1 MNTAGKDLITNG
13 RAGGGNARAARQPRP
28 EAAGRSRERWSVQTG
43 LRVDAGVRAGRAE
56 LHMPVGL
63 TFDSWRHI
71 GRNLKMI
78 TDSSGWWL
86 GDWLV
91 YGENRFPNRYRV
103 VIEETAL
110 DYQTLRN
117 YAWVARKFPAWRR
130 RDTLSLQHHAEIA
143 ALPER
148 EQDRW
153 LERAERGKWSTRR
166 LRREIRQLRE
176 ASKDGARQWDG
187 RAPTKVVMSLDAG
200 RKDRWDQAAEAAQMP
215 LLDWIA
221 KVLDEA
227 ATAD

>member
-1 MNTAGKDLITNG
+1 MRG
-13 RAGGGNARAARQPRP
+13 
-28 EAAGRSRERWSVQTG
+28 
-43 LRVDAGVRAGRAE
+43 DAGVRARRAE
-56 LHMPVGL
+56 LHIPVGL
-63 TFDSWRHI
+63 TLESWRHI
-71 GRNLKMI
+71 GRNLRMI

-91 YGENRFPNRYRV
+91 YGENRFPDRYRF

-117 YAWVARKFPAWRR
+117 YAWVARKFPACRR
-130 RDTLSLQHHAEIA
+130 RDSLSLQHHAEIA
-143 ALPER
+143 ALSES

-166 LRREIRQLRE
+166 LRKEIRQVRE
-176 ASKDGARQWDG
+176 EAKGTARPWEG
-187 RAPTKVVMSLDAG
+187 RSPARVVMNLDAG

-221 KVLDEA
+221 MVLDEA
-227 ATAD
+227 ALPAE